1 MSHEGRIRAFLAAL
15 EARDLV
21 DAKTHLHPE
30 IEMIFPGGAV
40 FHQLEELIDWAR
52 PRYRDVAKKVERID
66 ANGDTAFAQG
76 TLFGH
81 WPDGAA
87 FEGIRFADWFEFE
100 RGLIRRQ
107 RVWKDLAEVRIDY
120 GAGAKSI

>member
-15 EARDLV
+15 ETGDLI

-30 IEMIFPGGAV
+30 IEMTFPGDAV
-40 FHQLEELIDWAR
+40 FHQLEDLIDWAR
-52 PRYRDVAKKVERID
+52 PRYRDVAKWVERID
-66 ANGDTAFAQG
+66 VTGDTAFAQG

-81 WPDGAA
+81 WPDGTA

-100 RGLIRRQ
+100 GGLIRRQ
-107 RVWKDLAEVRIDY
+107 RVWNDLAEVRLDP
-120 GAGAKSI
+120 GAGAETI